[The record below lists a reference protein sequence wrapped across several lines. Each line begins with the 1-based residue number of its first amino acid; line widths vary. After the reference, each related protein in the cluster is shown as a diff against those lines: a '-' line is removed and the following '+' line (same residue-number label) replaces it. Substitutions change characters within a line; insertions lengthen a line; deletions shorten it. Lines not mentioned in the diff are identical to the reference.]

1 MLLLGVFAGVALLLG
16 AVGIYGVIAFAVARR
31 TREIGVRMALGAESG
46 SVLRMVM
53 REGGILA
60 LIGVGLGLVGAFAVS
75 RLLDG
80 LLYGVTPSDP
90 LVFVTVP
97 VLLTAVALI
106 ASLIPAMRAARVDPL
121 VALRAE

>member
-1 MLLLGVFAGVALLLG
+1 MKAITTLGNDGS
-16 AVGIYGVIAFAVARR
+16 
-31 TREIGVRMALGAESG
+31 VRFHEALGWIAQS
-46 SVLRMVM
+46 LFTL
-53 REGGILA
+53 EGGA
-60 LIGVGLGLVGAFAVS
+60 AAAS
-75 RLLDG
+75 RLLAG

-106 ASLIPAMRAARVDPL
+106 ASFIPAMRAARVDPL